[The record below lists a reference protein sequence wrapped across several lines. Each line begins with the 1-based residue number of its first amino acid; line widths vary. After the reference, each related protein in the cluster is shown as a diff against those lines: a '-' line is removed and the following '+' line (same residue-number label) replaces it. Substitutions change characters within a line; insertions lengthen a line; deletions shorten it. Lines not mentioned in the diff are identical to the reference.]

1 MMGANQEHVRR
12 TVDRPSARR
21 AFRLWFVLLGGALA
35 WSVHFMMNYLL
46 VTIQC
51 VTGWLG
57 ANVLGVSVLLWLI
70 MLMTLIALGI
80 TAWSFAVARCAR
92 QQAKAADAPADGYGM
107 YMARGGLWMNGLFM
121 LLIVL
126 ETLPIFFLRPCG

>member
-21 AFRLWFVLLGGALA
+21 AIRLWFALLGGALA
-35 WSVHFMMNYLL
+35 WSAHFMMNYLL

-57 ANVLGVSVLLWLI
+57 ASVLGISVLLWLI

-80 TAWSFAVARCAR
+80 TAWSYAVARRAS
-92 QQAKAADAPADGYGM
+92 QQAQAADAPTDGYRM